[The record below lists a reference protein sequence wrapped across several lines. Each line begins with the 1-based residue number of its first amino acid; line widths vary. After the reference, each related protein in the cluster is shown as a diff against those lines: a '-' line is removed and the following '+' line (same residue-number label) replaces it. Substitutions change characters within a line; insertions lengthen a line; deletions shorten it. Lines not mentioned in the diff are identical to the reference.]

1 MKLHKDLER
10 DCTGSSGFCYAS
22 FPFSFKLFSLPRIVG
37 FMNACCCCLVL
48 EFVSSSTMLS
58 SALQLMSKLCLK
70 CFVKTSGKLCHCQVS
85 RKHVLAF
92 CLLWFKNYAAEKEIW
107 VYFAFAFFLQC
118 LSWLQTR
125 IRLCPIMLFQFL
137 TAFSSILLLLS
148 GVFLHH
154 LPSLNTFCFNFCTCK
169 LHRFLDSKVL
179 INMLDILCFL
189 EKS

>member
-37 FMNACCCCLVL
+37 FMNVCCCCLVL

-107 VYFAFAFFLQC
+107 VYFAFAFFFNVYPDFKPGYVFV
-118 LSWLQTR
+118 
-125 IRLCPIMLFQFL
+125 RLCC
-137 TAFSSILLLLS
+137 FSFWRLL
-148 GVFLHH
+148 V
-154 LPSLNTFCFNFCTCK
+154 
-169 LHRFLDSKVL
+169 RFYCCCQEYFFIICQV
-179 INMLDILCFL
+179 
-189 EKS
+189 

>member
-10 DCTGSSGFCYAS
+10 DCTGSSVFCYAS
-22 FPFSFKLFSLPRIVG
+22 FPFGFKLFSLPRIVG
-37 FMNACCCCLVL
+37 FMNVCCCCLVL
-48 EFVSSSTMLS
+48 EFASSSTMLS

-125 IRLCPIMLFQFL
+125 IHLCPMLFQFL

-154 LPSLNTFCFNFCTCK
+154 LPSF
-169 LHRFLDSKVL
+169 
-179 INMLDILCFL
+179 
-189 EKS
+189 